1 MAQYPQLVY
10 DIYVTIWSAKRILCD
25 DFSNRLWPFLTLV
38 GQHPM
43 KSLLFVCPS
52 VCPSLTFLKIGSLVF
67 SDIVHDDS
75 WPWHLV
81 TDEPDLCKKKI
92 GSLNWVKW
100 AKIRRKTRGLF
111 CHFLQFGVLVFL
123 EIGYSDSL
131 QQCITSSRGKTHEKS
146 FFGTNFGSKQAK
158 TRSKI
163 SFFWFIQVGAY
174 VFL

>member
-1 MAQYPQLVY
+1 MTFPEKKQIQN
-10 DIYVTIWSAKRILCD
+10 WSPVHIFGC
-25 DFSNRLWPFLTLV
+25 LTLV

-81 TDEPDLCKKKI
+81 TDEPDFCKKKI

-100 AKIRRKTRGLF
+100 AKIRHKTRGLF
-111 CHFLQFGVLVFL
+111 CHFLQFGLLVFL
-123 EIGYSDSL
+123 EIAYSDSL
-131 QQCITSSRGKTHEKS
+131 EQCITSTRGKTHEKS
-146 FFGTNFGSKQAK
+146 FLELTLGQNRPKPGPKLVFFGSYRLVH
-158 TRSKI
+158 T
-163 SFFWFIQVGAY
+163 FFFKLHRMIAWNNA
-174 VFL
+174 